1 MYPVL
6 PHRPRPA
13 GLGSARPPDMATSMG
28 MNELDVTYGER
39 SYSFRPGEMVR
50 IGRSPDNEIVVS
62 DPTVSRQHAQI
73 SCGPDGWEFVSTG
86 RALSFVNGAQATR
99 VLVTQATQLQLSS
112 ERGPVLSLTPTP
124 AGPPAADPGATA
136 ASGGY
141 HGTVRSDYAGGGD
154 PAGAA

>member
-1 MYPVL
+1 
-6 PHRPRPA
+6 
-13 GLGSARPPDMATSMG
+13 MG

-86 RALSFVNGAQATR
+86 RALSFVNGAQVTR
-99 VLVTQATQLQLSS
+99 VLVTQPTQLQLSS
-112 ERGPVLSLTPTP
+112 ERGPILALAPV
-124 AGPPAADPGATA
+124 AGGPAAAGPGATVA
-136 ASGGY
+136 ASGY
-141 HGTVRSDYAGGGD
+141 PGTVRADYAASDYAGASD
-154 PAGAA
+154 YAAGADAVALVESL